1 MVEPRRKTLAR
12 GGIMSALTIDELPTL
27 TNSALIV
34 AFSGWNDAGNAAT
47 HAAQFLVHRLQAHRF
62 ASLDPE
68 DFYNFSELR
77 PQVRLRDG
85 LYREVIWPANEF
97 HYSRSAIPQRG
108 LVLGVGIEPHLK
120 WKTYATALLDLAR
133 QCNVNLVI
141 TLGALLADVAYS
153 RPVRVAGFSSDP
165 ALSSQLQ
172 FTPSR
177 YEGPTGI
184 VGVLNDACRR
194 AGIASLSFWAN
205 VPHYISAAPNPKAAL
220 ALVNRLESFLN
231 FTVDTTE
238 LRAATADFEVKIA
251 RAVAENPEMASYV
264 KQLEARDLQEDLTV
278 DTAPKSQ
285 EGGGNGH
292 ANGKDMEEALQQFL
306 RQRKTKKDDE

>member
-1 MVEPRRKTLAR
+1 
-12 GGIMSALTIDELPTL
+12 MSALTIEELPTL
-27 TNSALIV
+27 TTPALIV
-34 AFSGWNDAGNAAT
+34 AFAGWNDAGSAAT
-47 HAAQFLVHRLQAHRF
+47 HAAQFLVNRTQARRF

-68 DFYNFSELR
+68 EFYNFSELR

-85 LYREVIWPANEF
+85 LYREVIWPANDF
-97 HYSRSAIPQRG
+97 YYSRSALPQRS
-108 LVLGVGIEPHLK
+108 LVFGIGIEPHLR
-120 WKTYATALLDLAR
+120 WKTYASSILDLAQ
-133 QCNVNLVI
+133 QCGVNMVI

-172 FTPSR
+172 LTPSR
-177 YEGPTGI
+177 YEGPTGM

-194 AGIASLSFWAN
+194 AGVASLSFWAN
-205 VPHYISAAPNPKAAL
+205 VPHYISASPNPKAAL
-220 ALVNRLESFLN
+220 ALVGRLASFLN
-231 FTVDTTE
+231 FTIDTTE
-238 LRAATADFEVKIA
+238 LRAAAADFDVKIA

-264 KQLEARDLQEDLTV
+264 RQLEARDLQEDVTV
-278 DTAPKSQ
+278 EPAPKSQ

-306 RQRKTKKDDE
+306 RQRKKKDDD

>member
-1 MVEPRRKTLAR
+1 
-12 GGIMSALTIDELPTL
+12 MSALTIEELPTL
-27 TNSALIV
+27 TTPALVV
-34 AFSGWNDAGNAAT
+34 AFAGWNDAGGAAT
-47 HAAQFLVHRLQAHRF
+47 HATQFLVNRMQARRF

-68 DFYNFSELR
+68 EFYNFSELR

-97 HYSRSAIPQRG
+97 YYSRSAIPQRS
-108 LVLGVGIEPHLK
+108 LVFGIGIEPHLR
-120 WKTYATALLDLAR
+120 WKTYASAILDLAR
-133 QCNVNLVI
+133 QCGVNLVI

-165 ALSSQLQ
+165 ALSTQLQ
-172 FTPSR
+172 LTPSR
-177 YEGPTGI
+177 YEGPTGM

-194 AGIASLSFWAN
+194 AGVASLSFWAN
-205 VPHYISAAPNPKAAL
+205 VPHYISASPNPKAAL
-220 ALVNRLESFLN
+220 ALVGRLASFLN
-231 FTVDTTE
+231 FTIDTTE
-238 LRAATADFEVKIA
+238 LRAAAADFDVKIA

-264 KQLEARDLQEDLTV
+264 RQLEARDLQEDVTV
-278 DTAPKSQ
+278 ESAPKSQ

-306 RQRKTKKDDE
+306 RQRKKKDDE

>member
-1 MVEPRRKTLAR
+1 
-12 GGIMSALTIDELPTL
+12 MSALIIEELPTL
-27 TNSALIV
+27 TNPALIV
-34 AFSGWNDAGNAAT
+34 AFAGWNDAGGAAT
-47 HAAQFLVHRLQAHRF
+47 HATQFLAARLQARRF

-68 DFYNFSELR
+68 EFYNFSELR

-97 HYSRSAIPQRG
+97 HYSRSATAQRS
-108 LVLGVGIEPHLK
+108 LVIGSGIEPHLK
-120 WKTYATALLDLAR
+120 WKTYAEAIIDLSR
-133 QCNVNLVI
+133 QCGVNLVI

-165 ALSSQLQ
+165 AVAAQFQL
-172 FTPSR
+172 TPSR

-184 VGVLNDACRR
+184 VGVLNDSCRR
-194 AGIASLSFWAN
+194 AGISSLSFWAN
-205 VPHYISAAPNPKAAL
+205 VPHYISATPNPKAAL
-220 ALVNRLESFLN
+220 ALVGRLQSFLD
-231 FTVDTTE
+231 FTMDTTE
-238 LRAATADFEVKIA
+238 LRAATTDFDSKIA

-264 KQLEARDLQEDLTV
+264 RQLEARDLQEDFAV
-278 DTAPKSQ
+278 EPAPKSQ

-306 RQRKTKKDDE
+306 RQRKKKDEE

>member
-1 MVEPRRKTLAR
+1 
-12 GGIMSALTIDELPTL
+12 MSALTIEELPTL
-27 TNSALIV
+27 TTPALVV
-34 AFSGWNDAGNAAT
+34 AFAGWNDAGGAAT
-47 HAAQFLVHRLQAHRF
+47 HATQFLVNRTQARRF

-68 DFYNFSELR
+68 EFYNFSELR

-97 HYSRSAIPQRG
+97 YYTRSAIPQRS
-108 LVLGVGIEPHLK
+108 LVFGIGIEPHLR
-120 WKTYATALLDLAR
+120 WKTYASTILDLAR
-133 QCNVNLVI
+133 QCGVNLVI

-165 ALSSQLQ
+165 ALSAQLQ
-172 FTPSR
+172 LTPSR
-177 YEGPTGI
+177 YEGPTGM

-194 AGIASLSFWAN
+194 AGVASLSFWAN
-205 VPHYISAAPNPKAAL
+205 VPHYISASPNPKAAL
-220 ALVNRLESFLN
+220 ALVGRLASFLN
-231 FTVDTTE
+231 FTIDTTE
-238 LRAATADFEVKIA
+238 LRAAAADFDAKIA

-264 KQLEARDLQEDLTV
+264 RQLEARDLQEDVTV
-278 DTAPKSQ
+278 EPAPKSQ

-306 RQRKTKKDDE
+306 RQRRKKDED

>member
-1 MVEPRRKTLAR
+1 
-12 GGIMSALTIDELPTL
+12 MSALTIEELPTL
-27 TNSALIV
+27 TNPALIV
-34 AFSGWNDAGNAAT
+34 AFAGWNDAGSAAT
-47 HAAQFLVHRLQAHRF
+47 HAAQFLVQRLQARRF

-68 DFYNFSELR
+68 EFYNFSELR

-85 LYREVIWPANEF
+85 LYRDVIWPANDF
-97 HYSRSAIPQRG
+97 HYSRSATSQRSLMVG
-108 LVLGVGIEPHLK
+108 IGIEPHLK
-120 WKTYATALLDLAR
+120 WRTYATDILDLAR
-133 QCNVNLVI
+133 QCGVNLVI

-165 ALSSQLQ
+165 ALAAQLQ
-172 FTPSR
+172 LTQSR

-184 VGVLNDACRR
+184 VGVLNDVCRR
-194 AGIASLSFWAN
+194 AGVASMSFWAN

-220 ALVNRLESFLN
+220 ALLTRLQSFLN
-231 FTVDTTE
+231 FTIDTTE
-238 LRAATADFEVKIA
+238 LRAATVEFESKIA

-264 KQLEARDLQEDLTV
+264 RQLEARELQEDLTAEP
-278 DTAPKSQ
+278 APKSS

-306 RQRKTKKDDE
+306 RQRKNKKDDE